1 MRIFTLLALLFSLTI
16 YQQAISQ
23 TRIIT
28 GQVTSAEDKGPIPGV
43 TIIIKGT
50 TTGTATN
57 AEGKYALTVT
67 VGNATLQFSY
77 VGMKTE
83 EVTLGESSI
92 VNVVLQSSAMN
103 MKEVVVTALGI
114 PREKKSLGYSTQE
127 VSGDVVQ
134 KIKTDNFVNLLSGEV
149 AGIQIRTTTN
159 IGGSTNVLLRGI
171 KSPDQ
176 CALFRKVCRPTN
188 PIGPCMVSTE
198 GSCSTYYKYH

>member
-1 MRIFTLLALLFSLTI
+1 MRTFTILTALFFFVGIHAAT
-16 YQQAISQ
+16 AQ

-28 GQVTSAEDKGPIPGV
+28 GQVTSSEDKNPIPGV
-43 TIIIKGT
+43 TVLLKGT
-50 TTGTATN
+50 RTGTSTN
-57 AEGKYALTVT
+57 ADGKFTLTLEGI
-67 VGNATLQFSY
+67 NITLVFSY

-83 EVTLGESSI
+83 EITLGESNV
-92 VNVVLQSSAMN
+92 VNVILQPAMTT

-134 KIKTDNFVNLLSGEV
+134 KIKTDNFMNLLSGEV

-171 KSPDQ
+171 KS
-176 CALFRKVCRPTN
+176 L
-188 PIGPCMVSTE
+188 
-198 GSCSTYYKYH
+198 